1 MPKEIW
7 DKKEEKIVND
17 KEMNKKKKFW
27 KKRIYIEHR

>member
-1 MPKEIW
+1 MFKEIW

-27 KKRIYIEHR
+27 KKRIYIEYR